1 MFHNDTIYSRMKY
14 QVAVFNISCPEEL
27 LQVARDLIAAAAGE
41 AGFEAFEETPE
52 GLKGYV
58 QTELLDKQLL
68 DDNIADI
75 DLPDLSV
82 STKVCPE

>member
-1 MFHNDTIYSRMKY
+1 
-14 QVAVFNISCPEEL
+14 
-27 LQVARDLIAAAAGE
+27 VARDLIAAAAGE

-75 DLPDLSV
+75 DLPALSV
-82 STKVCPE
+82 TYTIKDAEYKNWNEQWEIGLRPY